1 MGSERTIEGVTGS
14 LRVSLQAP
22 LSFGGFFFY
31 RVLPAGLRV
40 WTETFSFFFT
50 FFFFFL
56 CRGESC
62 GTGGILRLF
71 LCVCVWRFDVASSF
85 SSSSFFFFPVFFSFF
100 VAFNFTSIWNR
111 EGRFPHEST
120 TRSCRRR
127 VSLGF
132 CWAFFLLKKM
142 IKTKK
147 NRLSRLR
154 KRSAGGIGRHPI
166 PFDEKPTNT
175 ADIGACLFSFGH
187 RLDRVFSDEFYW
199 SAFTISATGNELTIA
214 SEVLQCLIFIDRL
227 ERWLHFFVRIS
238 NFFFQSW
245 ISLIF
250 LVRATNFKKSYKN
263 NGPHFCAV
271 FLFYIS
277 LALLP
282 FGIRFFSG
290 FVVLFLKQISIFF
303 QSWISLIFLVR
314 ATNFKKSNK
323 NYEPNF
329 CVSFFDISLALLPFG
344 IRFFYDFFLRCQKRQ
359 TTREAGGMNIHGREC
374 RSARR
379 RFSCSRR
386 VHLTATVWYSNRR

>member
-40 WTETFSFFFT
+40 WTETFSFFLLFSS
-50 FFFFFL
+50 FFVPRRIVWHRGNSPPFF
-56 CRGESC
+56 
-62 GTGGILRLF
+62 
-71 LCVCVWRFDVASSF
+71 CVCVWRFDVASSF

-227 ERWLHFFVRIS
+227 ERWLNFFVRIS
-238 NFFFQSW
+238 
-245 ISLIF
+245 
-250 LVRATNFKKSYKN
+250 
-263 NGPHFCAV
+263 
-271 FLFYIS
+271 
-277 LALLP
+277 
-282 FGIRFFSG
+282 
-290 FVVLFLKQISIFF
+290 IFF
-303 QSWISLIFLVR
+303 PKL
-314 ATNFKKSNK
+314 NF
-323 NYEPNF
+323 
-329 CVSFFDISLALLPFG
+329 A
-344 IRFFYDFFLRCQKRQ
+344 
-359 TTREAGGMNIHGREC
+359 
-374 RSARR
+374 
-379 RFSCSRR
+379 
-386 VHLTATVWYSNRR
+386 HLSGTSHKF